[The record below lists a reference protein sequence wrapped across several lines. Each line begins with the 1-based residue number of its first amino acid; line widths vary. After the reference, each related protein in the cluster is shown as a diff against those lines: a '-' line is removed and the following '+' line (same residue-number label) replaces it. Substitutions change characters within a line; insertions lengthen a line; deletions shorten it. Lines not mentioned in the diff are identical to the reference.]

1 MTATTSLVKFK
12 EKADR
17 EVFFAK
23 FEEIKKFV
31 FAALKLAELV
41 GKSMSASENEKED
54 VYKTIEMIFGNEVLS
69 MVKNNPNEVYKNTSQ
84 FLNDKIFEL
93 LTFAIN
99 KGAEIKVFNVEEAVM
114 ELLLSGEMDDVDDD
128 LMEKIIEG
136 ISITQKVGV
145 A

>member
-1 MTATTSLVKFK
+1 MITTSLVKFK

-23 FEEIKKFV
+23 FDEIKKFV

-41 GKSMSASENEKED
+41 GKSISAQEHEKED
-54 VYKTIEMIFGNEVLS
+54 VYRTIEMIFGNEVLS
-69 MVKNNPNEVYKNTSQ
+69 IVKNDPNEVYKNTSQ

-99 KGAEIKVFNVEEAVM
+99 KGAEIKVFNVEEALM
-114 ELLLSGEMDDVDDD
+114 ELILSGEMDDIDDE

-136 ISITQKVGV
+136 VSVTQKFGI

>member
-1 MTATTSLVKFK
+1 MTTTRLVKFK

-31 FAALKLAELV
+31 FTALKLAELV
-41 GKSMSASENEKED
+41 GKSMHATENEKTD
-54 VYKTIEMIFGNEVLS
+54 IYKTIEMVFGGNVLE
-69 MVKNNPNEVYKNTSQ
+69 MIKKDPNEVYKNTSQ

-93 LTFAIN
+93 LTFVVN
-99 KGAEIKVFNVEEAVM
+99 KGAEIKVFNVDEAV
-114 ELLLSGEMDDVDDD
+114 LDLIFSGEMDDVDDE

-136 ISITQKVGV
+136 ISATQKIGI

>member
-1 MTATTSLVKFK
+1 MTTTSLVKFK

-23 FEEIKKFV
+23 FDEIKKFV

-41 GKSMSASENEKED
+41 GRSINAQEHEKED
-54 VYKTIEMIFGNEVLS
+54 IYRTIEMIFGNEVLS
-69 MVKNNPNEVYKNTSQ
+69 MVKNDPNEVYKNTSQ

-99 KGAEIKVFNVEEAVM
+99 KGAEIKVFNVEEALM
-114 ELLLSGEMDDVDDD
+114 ELILSGEMDDIDDE

-136 ISITQKVGV
+136 VSVTQKFGI

>member
-1 MTATTSLVKFK
+1 MTTTSLVKFK

-41 GKSMSASENEKED
+41 GKSMNAPEHEKED

-69 MVKNNPNEVYKNTSQ
+69 MVKNDPNEVYKNTSQ

-99 KGAEIKVFNVEEAVM
+99 KGAEIKVFNVEEEVM
-114 ELLLSGEMDDVDDD
+114 ELILSGEMDDVDDE

-136 ISITQKVGV
+136 ISVTQKVGV

>member
-1 MTATTSLVKFK
+1 MTTTSLVKFK

-23 FEEIKKFV
+23 FEEINKFV

-41 GKSMSASENEKED
+41 GKSMNAPEHEKEN

-69 MVKNNPNEVYKNTSQ
+69 MVKNDPNEVYKNTSQ

-99 KGAEIKVFNVEEAVM
+99 KGAEIKVFNVEEEVM
-114 ELLLSGEMDDVDDD
+114 ELILSGEMDDVDDE

-136 ISITQKVGV
+136 ISVTQKVGV